1 MSWWLTF
8 PLSAFQNLPTT
19 PYKLIYL
26 KRPKEQYNFV
36 YISVGS
42 KNSATLAHFIQSP
55 RPMPRRKK
63 CPRMNKE
70 SPNCQ
75 ETSPRTILSSASQDH
90 KKEKQH
96 AVKDSLPGHPMKK
109 GLTQW
114 DSHRS
119 MVEKQFQEKLSH
131 SHQMPTT
138 NDLAALIRKW
148 PLSSTVLV
156 AATHRRFGKA
166 ADGTST
172 RVTTCMINKWRAKIN

>member
-1 MSWWLTF
+1 MDEYVWWDRLGK
-8 PLSAFQNLPTT
+8 LSSSVPSPTT

-26 KRPKEQYNFV
+26 ERLKEQYNFV

-42 KNSATLAHFIQSP
+42 KNSTTLAHFIQSP

-70 SPNCQ
+70 SLNCQ
-75 ETSPRTILSSASQDH
+75 ETSSRKILSLGNQDH
-90 KKEKQH
+90 KKEKRH
-96 AVKDSLPGHPMKK
+96 AVKDSLPGHPKKK

-172 RVTTCMINKWRAKIN
+172 RVTTYMINK

>member
-42 KNSATLAHFIQSP
+42 KNSTTLAHFIQSP

-75 ETSPRTILSSASQDH
+75 ETSPRTILSSANRDH
-90 KKEKQH
+90 KEERH
-96 AVKDSLPGHPMKK
+96 ALKDGLPGHPKK
-109 GLTQW
+109 KRT
-114 DSHRS
+114 
-119 MVEKQFQEKLSH
+119 
-131 SHQMPTT
+131 
-138 NDLAALIRKW
+138 
-148 PLSSTVLV
+148 STVGQPWEHGGWAILGE
-156 AATHRRFGKA
+156 AI
-166 ADGTST
+166 TS
-172 RVTTCMINKWRAKIN
+172 VLNAHN